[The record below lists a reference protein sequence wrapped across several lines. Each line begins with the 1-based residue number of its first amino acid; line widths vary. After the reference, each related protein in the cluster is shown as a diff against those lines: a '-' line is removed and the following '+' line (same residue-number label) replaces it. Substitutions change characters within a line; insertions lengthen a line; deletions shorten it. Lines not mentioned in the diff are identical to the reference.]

1 MASGDASSSS
11 SRGLRGCL
19 GCSGCSSCSGCATIV
34 TLIVIG
40 VGIYFGVRSCNV
52 VDRFTA
58 AISGLSLVQNT
69 VSTTLTSALGDLEP
83 QGGFLV
89 GWRTIDTRVK
99 MDSTTRWIGIP
110 VGAVHIELD
119 VPGNRAQYLI
129 PANGGW
135 DAQAISDG
143 VIVMTLPPP
152 IVNDKLVEVQSDP
165 AKIRVIIDNDWA
177 EHLIS
182 SGGDIDNAKRLLR
195 QSVIETASSKPALAE
210 VRIEARAKAASFFA
224 ELFTRSIGRPV
235 TVIVQFSDE
244 LPTAASSTDSP
255 K

>member
-1 MASGDASSSS
+1 M
-11 SRGLRGCL
+11 
-19 GCSGCSSCSGCATIV
+19 
-34 TLIVIG
+34 LIVIG

-129 PANGGW
+129 PANGEW
-135 DAQAISDG
+135 DARAISDG

-165 AKIRVIIDNDWA
+165 AKIRVIINNDWA
-177 EHLIS
+177 EHLIP

-235 TVIVQFSDE
+235 SVIVQFSDE